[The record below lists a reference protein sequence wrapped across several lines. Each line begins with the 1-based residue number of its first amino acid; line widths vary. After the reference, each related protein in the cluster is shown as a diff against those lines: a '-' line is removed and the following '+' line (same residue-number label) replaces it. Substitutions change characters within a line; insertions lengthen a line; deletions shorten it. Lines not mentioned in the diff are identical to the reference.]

1 MTGERSDLRFWLI
14 GTAVFAGL
22 LVLLGGVLLPF
33 VAGMAVAYLLDPLVE
48 RLARR
53 GVSRTAGT
61 LIVLGL
67 FFLVAVGLILML
79 VPLLHTQI
87 VAFAGRVPGYIE
99 RAKAAIGPLWELA
112 ASQISGDDLKRL
124 PELVGGQ
131 ASQALEFAL
140 KFVGGLISGGAA
152 IANLLSLMFITPL
165 VAFYLLRDWPKVIGA
180 IDLWLPRA
188 QADTIREQ
196 LAAVDLTL
204 AGFVRG
210 QATVCFALAVFYALG
225 LGLTGLD
232 FGLVVGVFAGLISFI
247 PFIGA
252 LVGGGLAVGLG
263 LAQFGMTAKLGM
275 VALVFVVGQALESN
289 VLTPKL
295 VGDRVGLHPVWIVFA
310 LLAGGALFGFLG
322 VLLAV
327 PVAAVVGVLARFAL
341 QRYLASPVYR
351 GRGEGT

>member
-1 MTGERSDLRFWLI
+1 MTDERGHLRFWLI
-14 GTAVFAGL
+14 GAAVFAGL
-22 LVLLGGVLLPF
+22 LVLLSDVLLPF

-53 GVSRTAGT
+53 GVSRTLGT

-67 FFLVAVGLILML
+67 FFLVAVGLVLML

-99 RAKAAIGPLWELA
+99 RTKAAIGPLWELA
-112 ASQISGDDLKRL
+112 ARHVSDEDLKRL
-124 PELVGGQ
+124 PELAGSH
-131 ASQALEFAL
+131 ASQALQYAL

-152 IANLLSLMFITPL
+152 VANLLSLLFITPL
-165 VAFYLLRDWPKVIGA
+165 VAFYLLRDWPKLVGA

-188 QADTIREQ
+188 QAETIRAQ
-196 LAAVDLTL
+196 LAAIDATL

-210 QATVCFALAVFYALG
+210 QATVCLALALFYALG
-225 LGLTGLD
+225 LGVTGLD
-232 FGLVVGVFAGLISFI
+232 FGLIVGVFAGLISFV
-247 PFIGA
+247 PFVGA
-252 LVGGGLAVGLG
+252 LAGGGVALGLG
-263 LAQFGMTAKLGM
+263 IAQFGFTAKLGM
-275 VALVFVVGQALESN
+275 VALVFVVGQALEGN

-295 VGDRVGLHPVWIVFA
+295 VGDRVGLHPVWIIFA
-310 LLAGGALFGFLG
+310 LLAGGSLFGFLG

-327 PVAAVVGVLARFAL
+327 PAAAVVGVLARFAL